1 MTACFLFLQ
10 VRSVAGMFSRLL
22 CSNVVFQMSVQ
33 MDDAYAKVIEFPG
46 DGSVRVWKY
55 YTQQDRH
62 KIATTWKTTQGH
74 RSGARSVN
82 VVVDWQ
88 QLTGYLVMLFMKN
101 CKPFFYDKML
111 QFRDICSI

>member
-1 MTACFLFLQ
+1 ML
-10 VRSVAGMFSRLL
+10 
-22 CSNVVFQMSVQ
+22 VQ
-33 MDDAYAKVIEFPG
+33 MDDAYAKVIEFSG
-46 DGSVRVWKY
+46 DGSVRVQKY

-62 KIATTWKTTQGH
+62 KIATAWKTTQVH
-74 RSGARSVN
+74 RPSAQSVN

>member
-1 MTACFLFLQ
+1 
-10 VRSVAGMFSRLL
+10 
-22 CSNVVFQMSVQ
+22 MSVQ

-46 DGSVRVWKY
+46 DVSVHVQKDY
-55 YTQQDRH
+55 IQQDRH
-62 KIATTWKTTQGH
+62 KIAIAWKTTQVH

-101 CKPFFYDKML
+101 CKPFFYDKMIY
-111 QFRDICSI
+111 FRDICSI

>member
-1 MTACFLFLQ
+1 MAQTGEYPRSALLMSWMKSCFLFLQ
-10 VRSVAGMFSRLL
+10 VRSVADMFSELL

-62 KIATTWKTTQGH
+62 KIATAWKTTQGH
-74 RSGARSVN
+74 RTGARSVN
-82 VVVDWQ
+82 VVVDW
-88 QLTGYLVMLFMKN
+88 
-101 CKPFFYDKML
+101 
-111 QFRDICSI
+111 